1 MDRVSCESGVID
13 HDSHGGVGSEIIDVP
28 LGIIWIRVVPDVGEE
43 ENRAVVIGTER
54 DIVDCPKPEIGFV
67 LFEVDVE
74 VLGDWWSWVGSD
86 GIPGNSECKI
96 ILLNC

>member
-1 MDRVSCESGVID
+1 VDRVSCESGVID

-43 ENRAVVIGTER
+43 ENRAVVVGTER
-54 DIVDCPKPEIGFV
+54 DIVDCPEPEIGFV

-74 VLGDWWSWVGSD
+74 VLGDWWGWVGSD
-86 GIPGNSECKI
+86 GIPGNS
-96 ILLNC
+96 